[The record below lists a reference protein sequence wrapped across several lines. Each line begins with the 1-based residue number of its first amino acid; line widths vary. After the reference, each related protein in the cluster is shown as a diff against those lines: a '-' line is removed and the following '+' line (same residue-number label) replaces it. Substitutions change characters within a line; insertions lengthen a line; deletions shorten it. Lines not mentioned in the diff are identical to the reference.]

1 LIASLRVEWHDV
13 ATKTAFQSHH
23 KDKGTRQM
31 ANEPWKTNDWFV
43 SEWNYAPDV
52 TKGFKF
58 SKNIK
63 IHDVTLRDGE
73 QQTGVIFT
81 KDDKV
86 RIAEAL
92 AEAGVHRIEA
102 GMPVVSP
109 SDNEAIKEIVKRNL
123 GPQIFSFARCMKEDV
138 QRAVDTGVNGVVMEI
153 PSSKHLVDIAYR
165 WPMEKAIETS
175 IESTKFAH
183 DNGLE
188 VVFFPIDFTR
198 AELTWVLALI
208 NRVAKDGHMDALA
221 LVDTFGVISP
231 HAMQYFTRAVQSK
244 IDARLEAHFHQDFG
258 MGVANTIM
266 ALAEG
271 VEVAH
276 TTVLGIGERAGN
288 TPMEETVMALKTMY
302 GVDIGIDTT
311 KLTSL
316 ASLVQELSGVAVP
329 DNKPVVG
336 KQLYAIES
344 GIIASWYKNC
354 GEQFA
359 TELFP
364 VRWTATGND
373 GARVV
378 MGKGSGID
386 SVNMWLQEAGMQVSD
401 EDALKITQE
410 VKLASLKSKHLLTKS
425 QFLDIAKRVIDEN
438 RAA

>member
-1 LIASLRVEWHDV
+1 
-13 ATKTAFQSHH
+13 
-23 KDKGTRQM
+23 M

-52 TKGFKF
+52 TKDFKF
-58 SKNIK
+58 SNNIK

-81 KDDKV
+81 KDDKI

-123 GPQIFSFARCMKEDV
+123 GSQIFSFARCMKEDV

-153 PSSKHLVDIAYR
+153 PSSTHLVDIAYR

-198 AELTWVLALI
+198 AELTWVLDLI

-276 TTVLGIGERAGN
+276 TTILGIGERAGN

-316 ASLVQELSGVAVP
+316 ASLVQELSGVSVP

-336 KQLYAIES
+336 KELYAIES

-364 VRWTATGND
+364 VRWSATGNE

-410 VKLASLKSKHLLTKS
+410 VKLASLKSKKLLDKS